1 MEENEYCKIC
11 FLTNKDKEDKLINP
25 CNCKTYVH
33 KECIEKW
40 RRHKIGK
47 IQYYRC
53 EVCLQKYK
61 ISIFSNQLLAYSI
74 RFIYFNLA
82 FVNYSYYV
90 LSTLLNLLFGYF
102 LYSIKITLV
111 NILSC
116 LTSFIYLFVNGL
128 FIVNMFCI
136 FFTTVF
142 GISIALTNRK
152 HFYWKDTDNVDIRIL
167 YFINFINIAFSNFSI
182 LFLLLS
188 IFTLKVT
195 LHYIIE
201 FCLRDV
207 KEVLSENDFSLD
219 NNLLEVMYCP
229 EIKNHPNH
237 YDEDHAYYHMLNSI

>member
-40 RRHKIGK
+40 RRKKIGK

-61 ISIFSNQLLAYSI
+61 ISIFSNPLLAYSI

-82 FVNYSYYV
+82 FINYSYCV

-102 LYSIKITLV
+102 LYPIKITLV

-142 GISIALTNRK
+142 GISILLTKRK
-152 HFYWKDTDNVDIRIL
+152 HLYWKDSNNLDIRIL
-167 YFINFINIAFSNFSI
+167 YFINFINVSLSNFSI
-182 LFLLLS
+182 LFFLFS
-188 IFTLKVT
+188 IFTMKIT

-201 FCLRDV
+201 FCLKDV
-207 KEVLSENDFSLD
+207 NEVLSENDFSSD

-229 EIKNHPNH
+229 EIKNQNNF
-237 YDEDHAYYHMLNSI
+237 DEDQTYYHMINSI